1 MMAAASFPELAA
13 AKAAFALGDVWF
25 RCGVCGKKHRAGAGA
40 WDNCAWYLV
49 EAWGLSWWKGSV
61 EVKPEAA
68 LSRAFWPS
76 LTEAIVLAPF
86 PWKVGE
92 EYPWQWPDA
101 SGITWPVLLSLDADA
116 AEKTIRL
123 LWDGWWVKV
132 TKAVRETAVDLRR
145 ECGGYLPRVDPRGD
159 MVLTEHL
166 RAILA
171 NRPEDPR
178 HVKDLVVGEH
188 TVAYRAGESPA
199 SWLVVRFFAGGCRVR
214 VKYTRSAVERG
225 VGREPGWLL
234 QVAEEA
240 VAGKEL
246 DGSDWGNP

>member
-1 MMAAASFPELAA
+1 MAAASFPELAV

-25 RCGVCGKKHRAGAGA
+25 RCRVCGKKHKAGAGA

-61 EVKPEAA
+61 EAKPEAA

-76 LTEAIVLAPF
+76 LTEAVVLAPF

-101 SGITWPVLLSLDADA
+101 SGVTWPVLLSLDVDA
-116 AEKTIRL
+116 AEETMRL
-123 LWDGWWVKV
+123 LWDRWWTKV
-132 TKAVRETAVDLRR
+132 AKVVRETATSLKHACW
-145 ECGGYLPRVDPRGD
+145 ECLPRVEPCGD
-159 MVLTEHL
+159 ITLTEPL

-171 NRPEDPR
+171 DRPEDPR
-178 HVKDLVVGEH
+178 HLESLVVGEH
-188 TVAYRAGESPA
+188 AVAYRAGESEA

-214 VKYTRSAVERG
+214 VKHARSAVGRG
-225 VGREPGWLL
+225 VGREPSWLL
-234 QVAEEA
+234 RVAEEA

-246 DGSDWGNP
+246 GESDWGNP